1 MAISATLNLR
11 DAFGR
16 LTRKKVETVD
26 TVLAT
31 AITHIAA
38 YATALD
44 ALTDLAL
51 ESVEYHSVDVSAAF
65 SGETD
70 SNVDTGGT
78 FKLKLAD
85 GSFASYKI
93 PGIKLSKVNGS
104 GSIDPAD
111 TDVATLFDLFATG
124 GSLRVSD
131 GEAVDSVI
139 FAALDR

>member
-16 LTRKKVETVD
+16 LTKKKVETTD

-51 ESVEYHSVDVSAAF
+51 ESVEYHSVDTSAAF
-65 SGETD
+65 TGETD
-70 SNVDTGGT
+70 SNVDTGAT

-85 GSFASYKI
+85 ASFASYKI
-93 PGIKLSKVNGS
+93 PGIKLSKVNAA

-111 TDVATLFDLFATG
+111 TDVAALFALFATG
-124 GSLRVSD
+124 ANLRVSD

>member
-31 AITHIAA
+31 AITHVNAF
-38 YATALD
+38 ATALD
-44 ALTDLAL
+44 ALTDLEL
-51 ESVEYHSVDVSAAF
+51 ESVEYHSVDTSGAF
-65 SGETD
+65 AGETD
-70 SNVDTGGT
+70 SNVDVGAT

-93 PGIKLSKVNGS
+93 PGIKLTKVNGS
-104 GSIDPAD
+104 GTLDPAD
-111 TDVATLFDLFATG
+111 TDVAALFNLFATG
-124 GSLRVSD
+124 VYLRVSD

-139 FAALDR
+139 FGALDR